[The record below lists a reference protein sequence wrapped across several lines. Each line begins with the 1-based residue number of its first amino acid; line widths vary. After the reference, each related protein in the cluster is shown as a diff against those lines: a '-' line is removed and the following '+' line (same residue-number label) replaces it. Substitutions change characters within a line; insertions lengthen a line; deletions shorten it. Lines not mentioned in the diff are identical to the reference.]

1 MEKVRLGKT
10 KMMVSKLGFGG
21 IPIQRVS
28 EDAAVKI
35 VRKCLEL
42 GITFID
48 TANAYSN
55 SEERIGKAISDMR
68 NGLVIATKTLART
81 NDEIEKHLKL
91 SLKNLAIDYI
101 DLYQLH
107 SVNDQKTLENIIAPN
122 GPISV
127 IIRAKNQ
134 GLINHIGISCHSL
147 DIAKQAVATELFETI
162 MFPLNLITYEAA
174 EELIPLARKYE
185 VGFIAMKPLE
195 GGILTNIPLALKYLL
210 QFPDV
215 VTIIGIQAVEEI
227 IEVVNVADGPFTLTK
242 SDQNEIERL
251 RQELGNRF
259 CRRCDY
265 CQTCIQEIPI
275 SLALH
280 YPSIAKR
287 LPSTQIL
294 LGFVADAMEK
304 AANCD
309 KCGACEERCP
319 YGLPIRDM
327 LEDYVAQYQNY
338 KTRYSG

>member
-10 KMMVSKLGFGG
+10 NMMVSKLGFGG
-21 IPIQRVS
+21 IPIQGVS
-28 EDAAVKI
+28 EDAAIKI

-48 TANAYSN
+48 TANAYST
-55 SEERIGKAISDMR
+55 SEKRIGKAISGMR
-68 NGLVIATKTLART
+68 DDLIIATKTLART
-81 NDEIEKHLKL
+81 NDEIETHLKL
-91 SLKNLAIDYI
+91 SLRNLAVDYI

-107 SVNDQKTLENIIAPN
+107 SVNDYETLETILAPN

-127 IIRAKNQ
+127 VTRAKDH

-147 DIAKQAVATELFETI
+147 DIAKQAVASERFDTI
-162 MFPLNLITYEAA
+162 MFPFNLITCEAA
-174 EELIPLARKYE
+174 DELLPLARKYD

-195 GGILTNIPLALKYLL
+195 GGMLTNITLALKYLL

-227 IEVVNVADGPFTLTK
+227 IEVVNIADRPLSITQ
-242 SDQNEIERL
+242 SDQNEMEKL

-265 CQTCIQEIPI
+265 CQPCIQEIPI
-275 SLALH
+275 SIALH
-280 YPSIAKR
+280 YPSMAKR
-287 LPSTQIL
+287 MPSTQIIS
-294 LGFVADAMEK
+294 GFVTNAMEK

-309 KCGACEERCP
+309 KCGDCEERCP
-319 YGLPIRDM
+319 YDLPITDM

-338 KTRYSG
+338 KAESTH

>member
-10 KMMVSKLGFGG
+10 NMMVSKLGFGG

-28 EDAAVKI
+28 EDTAIKI

-42 GITFID
+42 GINFID

-68 NGLVIATKTLART
+68 SDLVIATKTLART

-107 SVNDQKTLENIIAPN
+107 SVNDQKTLEDIIAPD
-122 GPISV
+122 GPINV
-127 IIRAKNQ
+127 ITRAKNE

-147 DIAKQAVATELFETI
+147 DVAKQAVVTELFETI
-162 MFPLNLITYEAA
+162 MFPFNLITCEAV
-174 EELIPLARKYE
+174 EELIPLAREYD

-195 GGILTNIPLALKYLL
+195 GGMLTNIPLALKYLL

-215 VTIIGIQAVEEI
+215 VTIIGIQAEEEV
-227 IEVVNVADGPFTLTK
+227 IEVVKIADGPVALTK
-242 SDQNEIERL
+242 SDQNEIEKL
-251 RQELGNRF
+251 RQEVGNRF

-265 CQTCIQEIPI
+265 CQPCVQEIPI
-275 SLALH
+275 SIAMH
-280 YPSIAKR
+280 YQSIANR
-287 LPSTQIL
+287 MPPTQIFS
-294 LGFVADAMEK
+294 GFVADAMEK
-304 AANCD
+304 AARCS
-309 KCGACEERCP
+309 KCGECEERCP
-319 YGLPIRDM
+319 YGLPITEM
-327 LEDYVAQYQNY
+327 LEDYVERYQSY
-338 KTRYSG
+338 KVELNN